1 MVKERLQE
9 IFRDVF
15 DDDSIELFDEMTS
28 EDVEDWDS
36 LSHMTLIG
44 EIERVFAIELTTDEI
59 LKAKN
64 VGEFIRVIEKRNE
77 RFFNQRSEGWHGG
90 TVCGPVHRM

>member
-1 MVKERLQE
+1 MVKERLQD

-15 DDDSIELFDEMTS
+15 DDGSIELFDEMTS

-64 VGEFIRVIEKRNE
+64 VGEFIRVIEKK
-77 RFFNQRSEGWHGG
+77 
-90 TVCGPVHRM
+90 VK

>member
-64 VGEFIRVIEKRNE
+64 VGEFIRVIEKRVK
-77 RFFNQRSEGWHGG
+77 SEGWHGG

>member
-1 MVKERLQE
+1 MVKKQLQE

-15 DDDSIELFDEMTS
+15 DDGSIELFDEMTS

-64 VGEFIRVIEKRNE
+64 VGEFVRVIEKK
-77 RFFNQRSEGWHGG
+77 
-90 TVCGPVHRM
+90 MK

>member
-1 MVKERLQE
+1 MIKERLQD

-15 DDDSIELFDEMTS
+15 DDDNIELFDEMTS

-36 LSHMTLIG
+36 LSHMTLID

-59 LKAKN
+59 LRAKN
-64 VGEFIRVIEKRNE
+64 VGEFIRVIEKRV
-77 RFFNQRSEGWHGG
+77 QSEGETGI
-90 TVCGPVHRM
+90 